1 MAKQNKPAIRFKG
14 FTDAWEQRKVGDLL
28 IDRNQQAPMS
38 DEYPLMAF
46 IANEGVAP
54 KGERYDRSAL
64 VTDTVNKLYK
74 KTEKG
79 DFIYSSNN
87 LETGSIGLNK
97 YGKACISPVYSI
109 FEPTGIADSDFLG
122 RRLVRKDFI
131 NAMVKWRQGVI
142 YGQWRI
148 HESDF
153 LKIEITV
160 PSVEEQ
166 RKIGTYLDQLDNLI
180 TLHQRKYDKLQV
192 LKKAMLEKMFPKNGS
207 SVPEIRF
214 KGFTDA
220 WEQRKVSEV
229 AEICAGGTPSTG
241 IEKYWHPKEIPWL
254 SSGEVH
260 KKYITY
266 TDNKISVEGLNN
278 SSARMIP
285 ANSVLIALAGQGKTR
300 GTVAINRI
308 SLTTNQS
315 IAAMIFSKEIVPE
328 FVFCNLEN
336 RYEEIRRMSSGD
348 GSRGG
353 LNKQIVGEI
362 EIPYTSKEEQAKI
375 GAYFSKLDHLITLH
389 QRKPYSHIQ
398 RRCNMLNE
406 AQRTDK
412 FCEYYAKWI
421 TVYKKGAIRQ
431 VTMDKYLMTQKW
443 LEKLIP
449 DLKIC
454 DLNRIAY
461 QQLLNDYAEYHERQT
476 TMDFH
481 HQLKGAVLDA
491 VDEGLI
497 DRDPTRKAIIKG
509 KAPSAKK
516 IKYLN
521 QFELHTLLASLEL
534 KDEVNWDYFI
544 LLVAKTGMRFS
555 EALALT
561 PKDFDFYHQTLSIS
575 KTWDYKG
582 AGGFQ
587 PTKNKS
593 SVRKIQID
601 WQSVIRFSELVKGLP
616 DDQPIFVDGKVYNS
630 TVNDVLSRHCE
641 RCNIPVISIHGLR
654 HTHASLLL
662 FTGVSIASVARR
674 LGHSSMTT
682 TQKTYLHI
690 IQELENKDIDLV
702 MRSLSGLN

>member
-1 MAKQNKPAIRFKG
+1 MAKQSKPAIRFKG
-14 FTDAWEQRKVGDLL
+14 FTDAWEQRKLG
-28 IDRNQQAPMS
+28 
-38 DEYPLMAF
+38 
-46 IANEGVAP
+46 
-54 KGERYDRSAL
+54 AL
-64 VTDTVNKLYK
+64 CVEFKS
-74 KTEKG
+74 G
-79 DFIYSSNN
+79 DFISASDIAENEAY
-87 LETGSIGLNK
+87 
-97 YGKACISPVYSI
+97 PVYGGNGLRGFTNHYNHDGEYALI
-109 FEPTGIADSDFLG
+109 G
-122 RRLVRKDFI
+122 
-131 NAMVKWRQGVI
+131 RQGALCGNVN
-142 YGQWRI
+142 YAVGKSYFTEHAVAVRANKTNQTRFLYYLFSTMNLGQYSGQSAQPGLAVGNLV
-148 HESDF
+148 E
-153 LKIEITV
+153 LENVV
-160 PSVEEQ
+160 PSKPEQ
-166 RKIGTYLDQLDNLI
+166 EKIASFLSSLDN
-180 TLHQRKYDKLQV
+180 
-192 LKKAMLEKMFPKNGS
+192 
-207 SVPEIRF
+207 
-214 KGFTDA
+214 
-220 WEQRKVSEV
+220 
-229 AEICAGGTPSTG
+229 
-241 IEKYWHPKEIPWL
+241 
-254 SSGEVH
+254 
-260 KKYITY
+260 
-266 TDNKISVEGLNN
+266 
-278 SSARMIP
+278 
-285 ANSVLIALAGQGKTR
+285 
-300 GTVAINRI
+300 
-308 SLTTNQS
+308 
-315 IAAMIFSKEIVPE
+315 
-328 FVFCNLEN
+328 
-336 RYEEIRRMSSGD
+336 
-348 GSRGG
+348 
-353 LNKQIVGEI
+353 
-362 EIPYTSKEEQAKI
+362 
-375 GAYFSKLDHLITLH
+375 LITLH

-509 KAPSAKK
+509 KAPSTKK